1 VKREAIPGR
10 YTTVYFEAT
19 TPGKYHLFCTQYC
32 GTDHSAMIGWVYAM
46 PLGDYRKWA
55 AGNTSGASLAQNGE
69 RLFAVMGCNTCHA
82 GNSQARGPNLFGLY
96 GSRVRMT
103 DGSTM
108 IANDEYLREKILNPS
123 LHVPAGF
130 VPIMPTFQGQIS
142 EEGLIELVEYI
153 KSLDSNG
160 RLQQMMNK
168 SELDSAQPAPI
179 GPSNQGAGAAPL
191 QHAPTPGVVKP

>member
-1 VKREAIPGR
+1 
-10 YTTVYFEAT
+10 
-19 TPGKYHLFCTQYC
+19 
-32 GTDHSAMIGWVYAM
+32 M
-46 PLGDYRKWA
+46 
-55 AGNTSGASLAQNGE
+55 N
-69 RLFAVMGCNTCHA
+69 
-82 GNSQARGPNLFGLY
+82 
-96 GSRVRMT
+96 

-123 LHVPAGF
+123 LHVPAGY

-153 KSLDSNG
+153 KSLDSNY

-191 QHAPTPGVVKP
+191 QNAPTPGVAKP